1 MRHNNKVNKLSRTS
15 SHRKALMGN
24 LSIALIEHKRIQTTL
39 AKAKVLRRHIEPLI
53 TRSKN
58 DTVHNRRIAFRDL
71 QNKYAAAELFDTIG
85 PKVADRPGGYTRIF
99 KTGFR
104 HGDGAEMAIIEL
116 VDFNEE
122 YSSAAPSA
130 DEGKK
135 KTRRRRKKK
144 SGAKEATAAAVAT
157 EAVVEDAPVVEDT
170 SGEEEE

>member
-1 MRHNNKVNKLSRTS
+1 ML
-15 SHRKALMGN
+15 GN
-24 LSIALIEHKRIQTTL
+24 MAISLIEHKRIQTTL
-39 AKAKVLRRHIEPLI
+39 AKAKVLRRYVEPLI

-58 DTVHNRRIAFRDL
+58 DTIHNRRMAFKHL

-85 PKVADRPGGYTRIF
+85 PKVGERPGGYCRIF

-116 VDFNEE
+116 VDFNED
-122 YSSAAPSA
+122 YNNASTSG

-144 SGAKEATAAAVAT
+144 SDAATEGAAAAVAT
-157 EAVVEDAPVVEDT
+157 ETVVEEVVEETPVVENT